1 MWVCIRVPVQATSHT
16 GSEKVKTQIKFAHI
30 IVVCCTHLILCVHL
44 KVWHILHILHIH
56 VYTYM
61 CTHTHV
67 CVHSV
72 HVIKLSLGTHL
83 YTTCTCNLILH
94 VHVFYYDLINQ
105 KIKKMERN
113 CFYVTQIA
121 LLQAPHRRF
130 T

>member
-1 MWVCIRVPVQATSHT
+1 
-16 GSEKVKTQIKFAHI
+16 
-30 IVVCCTHLILCVHL
+30 
-44 KVWHILHILHIH
+44 
-56 VYTYM
+56 M

-83 YTTCTCNLILH
+83 YTTCTCNLIL
-94 VHVFYYDLINQ
+94 HVFYYDLINQ